1 MTPDLVS
8 AWCSTAPLLIP
19 RGGSHTRDRPG
30 PVFGGSE
37 VHREGQRSPGASQ
50 VLTYL
55 LPRHLVIWG
64 LGLGTHPLGAPPF
77 VGPSPC
83 TSVTLALVR
92 TAPSAGQAGTPG
104 LCNDLTTSPVGGHT
118 EPTRGA
124 PRLTRCRVPRASSA
138 VCPRELPVCEDSGE
152 AAKSASRCRGLELRA
167 SEFSDESLS

>member
-19 RGGSHTRDRPG
+19 RGGSHTRDCPG

-77 VGPSPC
+77 CRPQPVHLSHPC
-83 TSVTLALVR
+83 
-92 TAPSAGQAGTPG
+92 PG
-104 LCNDLTTSPVGGHT
+104 EDGSQCRPGGHSW
-118 EPTRGA
+118 A
-124 PRLTRCRVPRASSA
+124 LQ
-138 VCPRELPVCEDSGE
+138 
-152 AAKSASRCRGLELRA
+152 
-167 SEFSDESLS
+167 